1 MSCDGSYSILD
12 EEKDFFLPG
21 WVKTA
26 DLTFS
31 ACPVPWR
38 YQTALTLNGLPYWGS
53 KTVYSGGGYTA
64 DLGYYMEQA
73 KGVIRDLQTYN
84 WIDKYTRAVFVELTV
99 FNAPANLFSSV
110 TYLVELTGTGGA
122 STYVKVDT
130 FRLYQHVG
138 AWTALVAFC
147 EFVAAVTIAV
157 VFYVTCKKIFKKRK
171 DFFKNSWNIVDVSQI
186 VLCFSAVG
194 LFFIR
199 FMNTKWTINKV
210 QENPFV
216 FISFH
221 YTIKWDEI
229 STYVISS
236 IVFIATLKFLQLLSF
251 NRHIAIL
258 GHTISRAAKGLLPL
272 GMEALLTVL
281 AFNIFGYVVFGSKVE
296 GFADFI
302 STSETTLAMT
312 LGKAY
317 FMDLSHAEPMFGPL
331 FFASFVIAMQFFLL
345 NMFMAVIMDTYSGVN
360 SEIDENSPEFEMAGF
375 LLSYLKSLFG
385 SGSEFEAGDEVW
397 RKSREK
403 EQKPTKKRTV
413 KENCRVLKE
422 QRKLLSKKIKALYK
436 LDRDVGDSELSFVE
450 QWNIHCSCGNLKRD
464 TEFLEMMTLYL
475 CQDPRNSFELTICDD
490 ETEASA

>member
-1 MSCDGSYSILD
+1 MSCEGSYSLAD

-31 ACPVPWR
+31 ACPIPWR
-38 YQTALTLNGLPYWGS
+38 YQTALALNGLPYWGS
-53 KTVYSGGGYTA
+53 KTVYNGGGYTA
-64 DLGYYMEQA
+64 DLGYYMKEA

-84 WIDKYTRAVFVELTV
+84 WIDKYTRGVFVELTV

-110 TYLVELTGTGGA
+110 TYLVELIGTGGA
-122 STYVKVDT
+122 STYLKVDT
-130 FRLYQHVG
+130 FRLYHHVG
-138 AWTALVAFC
+138 ATATLVAFC
-147 EFVAAVTIAV
+147 EFVAVVTVAI
-157 VFYVTCKKIFKKRK
+157 VFYFTCKKIIKKRK
-171 DFFKNSWNIVDVSQI
+171 EFFKNSWNVVDVAQI

-199 FMNTKWTINKV
+199 LMNTKWTVNKV
-210 QENPFV
+210 QDNPFV
-216 FISFH
+216 FVSFN
-221 YTIKWDEI
+221 YATKWDEI

-236 IVFIATLKFLQLLSF
+236 TVFIATLKFLQLLSF
-251 NRHIAIL
+251 NRHIAVL
-258 GHTISRAAKGLLPL
+258 GHTISRAAKELLSL

-296 GFADFI
+296 GFADFMA
-302 STSETTLAMT
+302 TCETTLAMT

-317 FMDLSHAEPMFGPL
+317 FMDLSHAEPTLGPL
-331 FFASFVIAMQFFLL
+331 FFSSFVIAIQFYLL
-345 NMFMAVIMDTYSGVN
+345 NMFIAVIMDTYSDVS

-403 EQKPTKKRTV
+403 VRKPTKKRSV
-413 KENCRVLKE
+413 KENCQALKE

-450 QWNIHCSCGNLKRD
+450 RWNIHCSSENLKTD
-464 TEFLEMMTLYL
+464 TEFLMMMTFYL
-475 CQDPRNSFELTICDD
+475 CQDSRHSFELTICDD
-490 ETEASA
+490 ETETSA

>member
-1 MSCDGSYSILD
+1 MTCDGSYSVLD
-12 EEKDFFLPG
+12 EEKGFFLPG
-21 WVKTA
+21 WAKTA
-26 DLTFS
+26 DLSFS
-31 ACPVPWR
+31 ACPIPWR
-38 YQTALTLNGLPYWGS
+38 YQAASTLNGLPYWGS

-73 KGVIRDLQTYN
+73 KGVILDLQTYN
-84 WIDKYTRAVFVELTV
+84 WIDKYTRGVFVELVV

-138 AWTALVAFC
+138 TWTALKAFC
-147 EFVAAVTIAV
+147 EFVAVVTVVI
-157 VFYVTCKKIFKKRK
+157 VFYVTCKKVFKKRK
-171 DFFKNSWNIVDVSQI
+171 DFFKNLWNVVDVAQT

-199 FMNTKWTINKV
+199 LLNTKWTINKV

-221 YTIKWDEI
+221 YAIKWDEI

-236 IVFIATLKFLQLLSF
+236 IVFIATLKFLQLLNF
-251 NRHIAIL
+251 NRHIAVL

-272 GMEALLTVL
+272 GMEALLWVL
-281 AFNIFGYVVFGSKVE
+281 AFNIFGYVVFGSQVE

-317 FMDLSHAEPMFGPL
+317 FMDLSHAEPVLGPL
-331 FFASFVIAMQFFLL
+331 FFSLFVIAIQFFLL
-345 NMFMAVIMDTYSGVN
+345 NMFMAVIMDTYSDVN

-385 SGSEFEAGDEVW
+385 SGSEFEAGDEIW

-403 EQKPTKKRTV
+403 LRKPTKKRTV

-422 QRKLLSKKIKALYK
+422 QRKLLSKKIKALYR
-436 LDRDVGDSELSFVE
+436 LDRDVGDSEQSFVE
-450 QWNIHCSCGNLKRD
+450 KWNINCSSGNLKRD
-464 TEFLEMMTLYL
+464 TEFLVMMTLYL
-475 CQDPRNSFELTICDD
+475 CQDSRHSFQLTICDD
-490 ETEASA
+490 ETEAFV

>member
-1 MSCDGSYSILD
+1 MSCEGSYSFAD

-31 ACPVPWR
+31 ACPIPWR
-38 YQTALTLNGLPYWGS
+38 YQTALALNGLPYWGS

-64 DLGYYMEQA
+64 DLGYYMKQA

-84 WIDKYTRAVFVELTV
+84 WIDKHTRGVFVELTV

-130 FRLYQHVG
+130 FRLYHHVG
-138 AWTALVAFC
+138 ARATLVAFC
-147 EFVAAVTIAV
+147 EFVAVVTVAI
-157 VFYVTCKKIFKKRK
+157 VFYFTCKKIIKKRK
-171 DFFKNSWNIVDVSQI
+171 EFFKNSWNVVDVAQI

-199 FMNTKWTINKV
+199 LMNTKWTVNKV
-210 QENPFV
+210 QDNPFV
-216 FISFH
+216 FVSFH
-221 YTIKWDEI
+221 YATKWNEI
-229 STYVISS
+229 STYIISS
-236 IVFIATLKFLQLLSF
+236 IVFVATLKFLQLLSF
-251 NRHIAIL
+251 NRHIAVL
-258 GHTISRAAKGLLPL
+258 GHTISRAAKDLLSL

-296 GFADFI
+296 GFADFMA
-302 STSETTLAMT
+302 TCETTLAMT

-317 FMDLSHAEPMFGPL
+317 FMDLSHAESTLGPL
-331 FFASFVIAMQFFLL
+331 FFSSFVIAIQFYLL
-345 NMFMAVIMDTYSGVN
+345 NMFIAVIMDTYSDVS

-403 EQKPTKKRTV
+403 VRKPTKKKSV
-413 KENCRVLKE
+413 KENCQALKE
-422 QRKLLSKKIKALYK
+422 HRKLLSKKIKALYK

-450 QWNIHCSCGNLKRD
+450 RWNIHCSSENLKRD
-464 TEFLEMMTLYL
+464 TEFLVMMTFYL
-475 CQDPRNSFELTICDD
+475 CQDSRHSFELTICDD
-490 ETEASA
+490 ETETSA